1 MKVKEIVEIL
11 NANGKAVGSDELI
24 GLLDNIGVEANIE
37 TDIEVGV
44 VKKLSKK
51 YGVDIKPVKVKKEVK
66 KEEAKKPETVKKAET
81 KKPEVKKQEAKKGWS
96 KKSQKL
102 KRLK

>member
-11 NANGKAVGSDELI
+11 NTNGKAVSSDELI
-24 GLLDNIGVEANIE
+24 GLLDNIGVEANNE
-37 TDIEVGV
+37 TDIEAGV

-66 KEEAKKPETVKKAET
+66 KED
-81 KKPEVKKQEAKKGWS
+81 
-96 KKSQKL
+96 
-102 KRLK
+102 